1 VVAIARASDHQ
12 VEMVGQIY
20 FAVGDRLGINWLRSA
35 AGEIV
40 SSNHWQKQAVAALVD
55 DLFAQQSAITRRIL
69 EDEDARKADGDTVEA
84 WANGRRRAI
93 DRLGGLVSELQSQPA
108 IDLAMLAVGA
118 RALRAL
124 TLS

>member
-1 VVAIARASDHQ
+1 MI
-12 VEMVGQIY
+12 
-20 FAVGDRLGINWLRSA
+20 
-35 AGEIV
+35 
-40 SSNHWQKQAVAALVD
+40 D

-69 EDEDARKADGDTVEA
+69 EDEGAGVAGAGAVEA

-93 DRLGGLVSELQSQPA
+93 DRLNGLISELQGQPA